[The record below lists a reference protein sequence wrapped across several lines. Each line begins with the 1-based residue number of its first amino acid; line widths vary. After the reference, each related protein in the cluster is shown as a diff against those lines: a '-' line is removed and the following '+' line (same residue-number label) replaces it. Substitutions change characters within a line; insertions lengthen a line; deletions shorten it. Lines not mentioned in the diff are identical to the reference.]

1 MECERVIPRDIL
13 DDLCS
18 RFIINV
24 PDEERRDLIRICF
37 QIESAHW
44 FYLDFYSKHFPT
56 KKPCGIKEFAQQI
69 FKVYEET
76 GFDISNLINP
86 NEYIEANVNDQ
97 VVRLY
102 LIPGINKQEKFEPKT
117 RNEIKAVNWFPICDI
132 PSNKKQATL
141 KLGTGANTFFLVSPF
156 LRRLR
161 QWIFDHNHCF
171 PTKHFRRQR
180 HKSCSDIDCIRYKA
194 SDLNLKESV
203 AMIRSFKDKKGNF
216 IDTITDSACKVE
228 DSIKGNDKQIEIF
241 RPNILEQPICYEL
254 SGLLNSAI
262 HDSFYKTC
270 QTKQFSLEQ
279 FQKNN
284 DCLANVNHFDKLS
297 KTIVVVQSK
306 ESLYN
311 NFIENIPKM
320 ETSISI
326 LSEETPVQETCSTSP
341 IKSPLKQNINIL
353 SNESAFRRVEKSG
366 KNKKRNRCKKNLKS
380 IKSDDINLSHSES
393 NGEHSTKTFYCLPNE
408 FPVISDINEL
418 SNKSDLSESFFV
430 ENDQIL
436 EEQPFIGVPGWINFK
451 FDLNAIM
458 RSMEEV
464 THSRKKQ

>member
-69 FKVYEET
+69 FKHLPFLQPYTNNVEKIIDEWKDYKFCVPTFGAILLDEDLSHVLLVQSYCSRSSWGFPKGKVNKDEPPYQCAIREVYEET

-141 KLGTGANTFFLVSPF
+141 KLGIGANTFFLVSPF

-161 QWIFDHNHCF
+161 QWIFDHNHRF

-194 SDLNLKESV
+194 SDLNLKDSV
-203 AMIRSFKDKKGNF
+203 AMLKSLKDKKGNLKNT
-216 IDTITDSACKVE
+216 DTAYKVE
-228 DSIKGNDKQIEIF
+228 DSIKIKIYRGSTYIDMKLIQSISYLRKPF
-241 RPNILEQPICYEL
+241 
-254 SGLLNSAI
+254 SGCLLYASQQAPLVAFVFFINLTI
-262 HDSFYKTC
+262 MNH
-270 QTKQFSLEQ
+270 
-279 FQKNN
+279 FQKEYSYTGSRAYTLRTR
-284 DCLANVNHFDKLS
+284 C
-297 KTIVVVQSK
+297 VQK
-306 ESLYN
+306 VKDFL
-311 NFIENIPKM
+311 
-320 ETSISI
+320 
-326 LSEETPVQETCSTSP
+326 
-341 IKSPLKQNINIL
+341 
-353 SNESAFRRVEKSG
+353 R
-366 KNKKRNRCKKNLKS
+366 
-380 IKSDDINLSHSES
+380 
-393 NGEHSTKTFYCLPNE
+393 
-408 FPVISDINEL
+408 
-418 SNKSDLSESFFV
+418 NKSFC
-430 ENDQIL
+430 
-436 EEQPFIGVPGWINFK
+436 
-451 FDLNAIM
+451 
-458 RSMEEV
+458 
-464 THSRKKQ
+464 